1 MDKEILILVVV
12 IFGMVI
18 LFESILAVIC
28 YRANNKNEG
37 IITPKVNIYDIL
49 LQDSK
54 WKYLSNKLKEKYGK
68 CQICGCKKNLQVHH
82 KYYLKYS
89 DTMMNPWDYPEDAFI
104 VVCDKCHKKLHEQHV
119 NVIQLKK

>member
-1 MDKEILILVVV
+1 MEKQLIVSWI
-12 IFGMVI
+12 IFIGLI
-18 LFESILAVIC
+18 IFFITFIIIIS
-28 YRANNKNEG
+28 RTNNENKD

-54 WKYLSNKLKEKYGK
+54 WKYLSNKLKEKYKK

-104 VVCDKCHKKLHEQHV
+104 VVCDKCHKKLHKQHV

>member
-1 MDKEILILVVV
+1 MEKQLIVSWI
-12 IFGMVI
+12 IFIGLII
-18 LFESILAVIC
+18 LFITFIIIAS
-28 YRANNKNEG
+28 RTNNENKD
-37 IITPKVNIYDIL
+37 IITPKVNIYDSL

>member
-1 MDKEILILVVV
+1 MEKQLIVSWI
-12 IFGMVI
+12 IFIGLII
-18 LFESILAVIC
+18 LFITFIIIAS
-28 YRANNKNEG
+28 RTNNENKD
-37 IITPKVNIYDIL
+37 IITQKVNIYDIL

>member
-1 MDKEILILVVV
+1 MEKQLIVSWIIFVGLIILFILIP
-12 IFGMVI
+12 ITIDYGT
-18 LFESILAVIC
+18 
-28 YRANNKNEG
+28 RNKNKN

-49 LQDSK
+49 LQDPK
-54 WKYLSNKLKEKYGK
+54 WKCLSNKLKEKYGQ
-68 CQICGCKKNLQVHH
+68 CQICRCKKNLQVHH